1 MVSWEESVEI
11 TPILRPCLE
20 VIGSD
25 EDSHCAIGCYMMVVK
40 GRLIF
45 LGDATVN
52 VYPDSK
58 TLADIAVQT
67 AKVARRF
74 GLEPK
79 VAMLSFSNF
88 GSSGTTF

>member
-1 MVSWEESVEI
+1 MVKSGEADGFLGELAEI
-11 TPILRPCLE
+11 MLMYYVLVWRLLVVMQIAT
-20 VIGSD
+20 V
-25 EDSHCAIGCYMMVVK
+25 IGCYMMVVK

-67 AKVARRF
+67 AKVAED
-74 GLEPK
+74 L
-79 VAMLSFSNF
+79 A
-88 GSSGTTF
+88 